1 MKPWPDPK
9 KLQSAT
15 QVRAVEKYIHLIVK
29 KLKKKHGN
37 TINLICIIFL
47 AFKDLSAVVY
57 ILFAV
62 VYTRNER
69 LFSVDK
75 SSK

>member
-1 MKPWPDPK
+1 MQELTRSQEVTECDTGARRGKIQ
-9 KLQSAT
+9 L
-15 QVRAVEKYIHLIVK
+15 
-29 KLKKKHGN
+29 KKHGN

>member
-1 MKPWPDPK
+1 MTRSQEVIECDTGARRGK
-9 KLQSAT
+9 
-15 QVRAVEKYIHLIVK
+15 IHLIVK

>member
-1 MKPWPDPK
+1 MTRSQEVTECDTGARRGKI
-9 KLQSAT
+9 Q
-15 QVRAVEKYIHLIVK
+15 
-29 KLKKKHGN
+29 LKKTHGN

>member
-1 MKPWPDPK
+1 MTRSQEVTECDTGARRGK
-9 KLQSAT
+9 
-15 QVRAVEKYIHLIVK
+15 IHLFVK
-29 KLKKKHGN
+29 KLKKNHGN

-47 AFKDLSAVVY
+47 ALKDLSAVVY
-57 ILFAV
+57 ILFAI